1 MITQNISGTGQG
13 GSISSEMASSQTVKH
28 SSMAEAAKSVVPLEM
43 PASAVK
49 PAGEVANR
57 ETVKQAT
64 EMINKAIQSLSRNLM
79 FTVDEESKENV
90 VKVMDTE
97 TGEVIRQI
105 PSEETLAIAMAL
117 DKFQGL
123 IIQQKA

>member
-13 GSISSEMASSQTVKH
+13 GGVSSEMSSSQAVKH
-28 SSMAEAAKSVVPLEM
+28 PSMAEAAKSAATLEM
-43 PASAVK
+43 PVLAVK
-49 PAGEVANR
+49 PTAETANR

-90 VKVMDTE
+90 VKVMDME

-105 PSEETLAIAMAL
+105 PSEETLAIAKAL
-117 DKFQGL
+117 DKFQGM

>member
-13 GSISSEMASSQTVKH
+13 GTISSEMPSSQAVKH
-28 SSMAEAAKSVVPLEM
+28 ASMAEAAKSVAPLEM
-43 PASAVK
+43 PVTAVK
-49 PAGEVANR
+49 PTGEVANR

-90 VKVMDTE
+90 VKVVDTE
-97 TGEVIRQI
+97 TGEVIRQM
-105 PSEETLAIAMAL
+105 PSEEALAIAMAL

>member
-1 MITQNISGTGQG
+1 MITQNISGAGQG
-13 GSISSEMASSQTVKH
+13 GAISSEMAASASVRH
-28 SSMAEAAKSVVPLEM
+28 SAMPEAAKSAATLEM
-43 PASAVK
+43 PVTAVK
-49 PAGEVANR
+49 PNADVASR

-64 EMINKAIQSLSRNLM
+64 EMINKAIQSLTRNLM

-97 TGEVIRQI
+97 TGELIRQI
-105 PSEETLAIAMAL
+105 PSEETLAIAKAL

-123 IIQQKA
+123 ILQQKA